1 MGMYVTYGLGG
12 YCAECDPSHDHPLHN
27 IVAQGDYESEEP
39 QTDTQAI
46 AEALAQLPEETLN
59 ALKQAL
65 GL

>member
-1 MGMYVTYGLGG
+1 MGTYVTYGLGG

-27 IVAQGDYESEEP
+27 IVAQGEYESEEP
-39 QTDTQAI
+39 QTDIQAL
-46 AEALAQLPEETLN
+46 AEALAELPEETLN